1 MYAKFLVTFKISSC
15 FVLFSFFSHPSIT
28 TLIQLIIDLETNN
41 MTETIPQQLCLGFVS
56 FLSKSGSTKNKFPLY
71 NNSLSFGRNLKCDC
85 RILVPTCSK
94 EHATIFVDQSVSPFT
109 VSLNLI
115 FKDYYIHQN
124 NVFFKALLKVY
135 SSNGVVFNGKDFSK
149 GSDIPLN
156 TGDEFIIAERTFR
169 WEAASIEI
177 VNVDVSTTFI
187 FNISLFFLLKF
198 SSNNVIS
205 LLLFP
210 VESQF
215 DTH

>member
-1 MYAKFLVTFKISSC
+1 MYAKILVTFKISSC
-15 FVLFSFFSHPSIT
+15 FGLFSFFSHPSIT

-124 NVFFKALLKVY
+124 NVFLRPY
-135 SSNGVVFNGKDFSK
+135 SRFTHRTVLFLMVKTFQK
-149 GSDIPLN
+149 GL
-156 TGDEFIIAERTFR
+156 
-169 WEAASIEI
+169 
-177 VNVDVSTTFI
+177 I
-187 FNISLFFLLKF
+187 FL
-198 SSNNVIS
+198 
-205 LLLFP
+205 
-210 VESQF
+210 
-215 DTH
+215 